1 MKKILNKTSIN
12 NKIAKI
18 GEAISEKYK
27 GKNPIFIGILKGS
40 FIFLADLLR
49 SIEIDC
55 EVEFIK
61 VHSYEGVKSTGN
73 IKIISDISTE
83 LKDRHIV
90 LVEDIIDTG
99 RTIRFLHKKFQN
111 IPVKSISIAT
121 FLMKPNSQNFD
132 FNIDYIG
139 FEIKQGF
146 VVGYGLDYNQRY
158 RNLNGLYLLENEIEF

>member
-1 MKKILNKTSIN
+1 
-12 NKIAKI
+12 
-18 GEAISEKYK
+18 
-27 GKNPIFIGILKGS
+27 
-40 FIFLADLLR
+40 
-49 SIEIDC
+49 
-55 EVEFIK
+55 
-61 VHSYEGVKSTGN
+61 
-73 IKIISDISTE
+73 
-83 LKDRHIV
+83 

-99 RTIRFLHKKFQN
+99 KTIRFLHKKFQN

-121 FLMKPNSQNFD
+121 LLMKPNSQKFD